1 MSDIDVQR
9 IAITEHLSR
18 SDLEQM
24 SREQLYELIDRLR
37 HEALH
42 DSLTGV
48 ANRSLFMDRLEH
60 ARALARRT
68 RGRFAVLV
76 MDLDSFK
83 EVNDR
88 YGHAAG
94 DALLSKTAQRLGVG
108 LRESDT
114 VARLGGDEFGLILYG
129 ADRAGAEHVSRLLRV
144 DLSKIVKAQG
154 VEVSTGVSIGAA
166 IFPDDGADTFDLLRK
181 ADADMY
187 RDKQGGE
194 AAGPGFFKKMRG
206 GRHRPAA
213 DD

>member
-1 MSDIDVQR
+1 MSEIDVQR
-9 IAITEHLSR
+9 IAITEHISR
-18 SDLEQM
+18 SDLEEM

-194 AAGPGFFKKMRG
+194 GAGPGFFKKRRG
-206 GRHRPAA
+206 GRRRPA
-213 DD
+213 DDD